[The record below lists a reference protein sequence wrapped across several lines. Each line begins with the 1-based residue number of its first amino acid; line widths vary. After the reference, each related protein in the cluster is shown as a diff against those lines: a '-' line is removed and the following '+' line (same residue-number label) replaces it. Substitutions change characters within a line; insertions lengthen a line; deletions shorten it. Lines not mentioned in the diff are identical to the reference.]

1 MSEAPAERLP
11 PAIDDEIH
19 GKLVRHPRD
28 DVQGL
33 LAYGIFKQSE
43 RDWITRFH
51 GTHGRAPNAHEVAT
65 HFYFSYEEGDIERL
79 RTEAESKM
87 TTFAL
92 AILDDER
99 PGIESIARKAAHDE
113 QLALIRQEIRRSGG
127 FWRAIWAGVISSFVF
142 AVVTLALVAAWYAP
156 GLRDILKGMTH

>member
-33 LAYGIFKQSE
+33 LGYGIFKQSE

-51 GTHGRAPNAHEVAT
+51 GTHGRAPNADEVAT
-65 HFYFSYEEGDIERL
+65 HFYFSYDEGDIERL

-87 TTFAL
+87 TTFAV
-92 AILDDER
+92 AIPDQER
-99 PGIESIARKAAHDE
+99 PGIEEEARRAAHDA
-113 QLALIRQEIRRSGG
+113 QLETLRQEIRRSGS
-127 FWRAIWAGVISSFVF
+127 FWRAIIAGVLSSFVF
-142 AVVTLALVAAWYAP
+142 AVL
-156 GLRDILKGMTH
+156 